1 MKEIKSVRLRKTN
14 DNIGSL
20 DIKVTLYE
28 DKKNISE
35 RVLIGTNNSN
45 SIWLSTRYKKVVY
58 LKSLQ
63 MTNSL
68 IILYY
73 SLRAIQNHL
82 VIK

>member
-1 MKEIKSVRLRKTN
+1 MK
-14 DNIGSL
+14 
-20 DIKVTLYE
+20 
-28 DKKNISE
+28 KKKHLVLM

-45 SIWLSTRYKKVVY
+45 PIWLSTRYKKVVY
-58 LKSLQ
+58 LKILQ